1 MTAFNRERL
10 FVEVVL
16 CDNWLKICAKYRIF
30 LLYTINIFF
39 CFFKYCLYLEQI
51 EDNDIIELNHTSIGG
66 YI

>member
-10 FVEVVL
+10 FVEMVL
-16 CDNWLKICAKYRIF
+16 CDNWLKICARYRIF
-30 LLYTINIFF
+30 FIICNKYFF
-39 CFFKYCLYLEQI
+39 CFLNIYLEQI